1 MDGALA
7 TLQAEALR
15 LHSRYLDEVVRGY
28 GLCPWADRAMRDGRV
43 RRHVIAD
50 VAPPADAAFA
60 FIDAVEDVAAAVD
73 VGFIIYPRLTLDAA
87 AFDGYAE
94 RLRRAD
100 QARRV
105 KGERPGF
112 LMAAFHPFGA
122 RRFTTP
128 FQMVSFIRRTPD
140 PTIQLV
146 RGDLLHAIRADRG
159 DVSGEIARQNH
170 AQVNQRGASELDAL
184 LRDIRSDRDARY
196 AALGVGLGGGQGN
209 VR

>member
-1 MDGALA
+1 MDGALED
-7 TLQAEALR
+7 LRREALR
-15 LHSRYLDEVVRGY
+15 VHSRYLDEVVRDY

-43 RRHVIAD
+43 RRHVITDA
-50 VAPPADAAFA
+50 APPPEAALS
-60 FIDAVEDVAAAVD
+60 FIDTIEAQGDGAGVD
-73 VGFIIYPRLTLDAA
+73 VGFVIYPRLTLTAA

-100 QARRV
+100 QTRRL
-105 KGERPGF
+105 GNQRPGF

-122 RRFTTP
+122 ERFTTP

-146 RGDLLHAIRADRG
+146 RADLLQAIRAERD

-170 AQVNQRGASELDAL
+170 TRVSDKGAAQLDTL
-184 LRDIRSDRDARY
+184 LRDIRSDRDAVY
-196 AALGVGLGGGQGN
+196 ASLGVVVEN
-209 VR
+209 P

>member
-1 MDGALA
+1 LERAVEELRR
-7 TLQAEALR
+7 EALR

-50 VAPPADAAFA
+50 AAPPVEDALP
-60 FIDAVEDVAAAVD
+60 FIDGTEDEGGAVD
-73 VGFIIYPRLTLDAA
+73 VGFVIYPRLTLTAA

-100 QARRV
+100 QTRRPA
-105 KGERPGF
+105 GERPRY

-122 RRFTTP
+122 EQFSTP

-140 PTIQLV
+140 PTIQIV
-146 RGDLLHAIRADRG
+146 RADLLEAIRAERD
-159 DVSGEIARQNH
+159 DVSGEVARQNH
-170 AQVNQRGASELDAL
+170 TRVNQQGAARLDAV
-184 LRDIRSDRDARY
+184 LREIRSDRDACY
-196 AALGVGLGGGQGN
+196 AALGVVGPGC
-209 VR
+209 